1 MHVEANGTRYERNKD
16 FIYRSIVNEAVLV
29 PIHQDVADMECIYT
43 LNSLGAFIWERMAQP
58 LTQDE
63 LLANIQGEYDVD
75 PSVLVVDLENFIQEM
90 TTIGAIRKV

>member
-1 MHVEANGTRYERNKD
+1 VTDNGTRYERNQD

>member
-1 MHVEANGTRYERNKD
+1 MEANGARYERNKD

-43 LNSLGAFIWERMAQP
+43 LNDLGAFIWEQMDQP

-63 LLANIQGEYDVD
+63 LLANIEDQYDVD
-75 PSVLVVDLENFIQEM
+75 PAVLAVDLENFIQEM
-90 TTIGAIRKV
+90 TVIGAIRKV

>member
-1 MHVEANGTRYERNKD
+1 VEANGARYERNKD

-43 LNSLGAFIWERMAQP
+43 LNDLGAFIWEQMDQP

-63 LLANIQGEYDVD
+63 LLANIEDQYDVD
-75 PSVLVVDLENFIQEM
+75 PAVLAVDLENFIQEM
-90 TTIGAIRKV
+90 TVIGAIRKV